1 MFRTKCKEHDHS
13 SFYQFLQMEHSY
25 KNTDCYFFYYSTCKK
40 GDECPFRHEPSALG
54 CETMCI
60 YWQQGKCLDEHCNYR
75 HMELKKNRK
84 AIPCYWEKQ
93 PSGCRKPH
101 CSFMHSN
108 ARMITNNPI
117 NPVKNSELT
126 PKSLSQEWLNLQDDA
141 KYDGNSTESDQ
152 GRGSSEAGSF
162 IGSTAVDPLI
172 VKFEE
177 ESDNESVPSP
187 VKPQPR
193 VPYCKTYEEIRLE
206 EIQAESAAYYSYQ
219 MEDQRGEAAD
229 DKAKIRRE
237 RKAGPYPTNGKE
249 KNGEKSSDL
258 DFKVLTLE
266 EIRRKKRRKFT
277 QDTESGSPMEAS
289 AMEDVG
295 EPVDFLK
302 DTVKTLAKLRKA
314 TGVQRGVKRVLRDDN
329 DDNNRNNDD
338 DEDDNSGRCKIRCNS
353 TNSGFS
359 GNAPPVKL
367 RRSPKRFVSLGEAD
381 AGDSCKPPR
390 VAEGER
396 KRSSPANPGLERLNS
411 SESTESAS
419 LGKRNEVEIR
429 LCDSSTDEDQSQ
441 VEVNEEKK
449 LAGAIDSKETCDSL
463 LNVNEEDYL
472 TLDMASD
479 DILKDIDA
487 LLKEKN
493 SV

>member
-60 YWQQGKCLDEHCNYR
+60 YWQQGKCLDEHCTYR

-84 AIPCYWEKQ
+84 AIPCYWETQ
-93 PSGCRKPH
+93 PGGCRKPH
-101 CSFMHSN
+101 CSFMHKS
-108 ARMITNNPI
+108 ARTINNPI

-126 PKSLSQEWLNLQDDA
+126 PKSLNQEWLNRQDDA

-162 IGSTAVDPLI
+162 IGSPAVDPLI

-219 MEDQRGEAAD
+219 MMETAD
-229 DKAKIRRE
+229 HPGDVAGGKIKV
-237 RKAGPYPTNGKE
+237 RKDRKVSPYPTNDTE
-249 KNGEKSSDL
+249 KNGDKSL
-258 DFKVLTLE
+258 NFEVLTLE
-266 EIRRKKRRKFT
+266 EIRRRKRRKAM
-277 QDTESGSPMEAS
+277 QEEEDESKPSAETTALDGSGDGES
-289 AMEDVG
+289 AE
-295 EPVDFLK
+295 FLK
-302 DTVKTLAKLRKA
+302 DTLKTLTELREA
-314 TGVQRGVKRVLRDDN
+314 AGVRGVKRTL
-329 DDNNRNNDD
+329 
-338 DEDDNSGRCKIRCNS
+338 EDDGHEDVADRRKVRRNSANN
-353 TNSGFS
+353 TLGFS

-381 AGDSCKPPR
+381 GSCKPPQ
-390 VAEGER
+390 AGER
-396 KRSSPANPGLERLNS
+396 KSPPNPGLERLNS
-411 SESTESAS
+411 SESTESAN
-419 LGKRNEVEIR
+419 LGKRSEVEIR

-441 VEVNEEKK
+441 LEVNEEKK
-449 LAGAIDSKETCDSL
+449 ASGTTTRSAEDPKETCDSL

>member
-1 MFRTKCKEHDHS
+1 
-13 SFYQFLQMEHSY
+13 MEHSY

-93 PSGCRKPH
+93 PTGCRKPH
-101 CSFMHSN
+101 CSFMHTN
-108 ARMITNNPI
+108 ARMIANNPI

-219 MEDQRGEAAD
+219 MEDQRGEATTAGG
-229 DKAKIRRE
+229 KVKIRRD
-237 RKAGPYPTNGKE
+237 RKVGPYSNTGKE
-249 KNGEKSSDL
+249 KNGEKGSNL
-258 DFKVLTLE
+258 DFRVLTLE
-266 EIRRKKRRKFT
+266 EIRRRKRRKSA
-277 QDTESGSPMEAS
+277 QETESKSSAEEAS
-289 AMEDVG
+289 AQERVG
-295 EPVDFLK
+295 EPLDFLK
-302 DTVKTLAKLRKA
+302 DTANTLAKLGEA
-314 TGVQRGVKRVLRDDN
+314 GVQRGVKRCLRDSGDDDGEGEGDGDGRRDGDGDGDGDGH
-329 DDNNRNNDD
+329 DDNA
-338 DEDDNSGRCKIRCNS
+338 GRSKIRCNS

-367 RRSPKRFVSLGEAD
+367 RRSPKRFVSFGEAD
-381 AGDSCKPPR
+381 AGETCRPPR
-390 VAEGER
+390 ATEAER
-396 KRSSPANPGLERLNS
+396 KTSSPANSGLERLNS

-441 VEVNEEKK
+441 LEVNEEKK
-449 LAGAIDSKETCDSL
+449 LLPGTIDAKETCDSL

-493 SV
+493 SI